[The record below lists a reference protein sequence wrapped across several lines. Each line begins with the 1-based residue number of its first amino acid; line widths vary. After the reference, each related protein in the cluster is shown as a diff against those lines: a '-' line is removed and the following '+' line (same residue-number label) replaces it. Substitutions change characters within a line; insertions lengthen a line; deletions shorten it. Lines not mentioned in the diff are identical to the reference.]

1 MNTIYNSSFNFW
13 GTPSLVRGAWSTP
26 ANKTTCVQQGLQ
38 LCNIVVTEVVV
49 VVVVVVVVG
58 VAIPVELVGIV
69 LVL

>member
-1 MNTIYNSSFNFW
+1 M
-13 GTPSLVRGAWSTP
+13 VRGAWSTP

-38 LCNIVVTEVVV
+38 SCNIVVTEVVVAVAVAV